1 MKNLI
6 LIAVAIFS
14 CVLLNAQ
21 DIMYLKSGVDVNVK
35 VYEVGKKEIKYKKFN
50 NLDGPLYTIN
60 IKSIDRIKY
69 QNGEDENFI
78 QNNGTKH
85 FEILPNAMS
94 INYGE
99 LVVGRIGLS
108 YSRIFKSKKMGIKVP
123 VSINFLNNN
132 YYNNNIK
139 YYSGLD
145 VNYYPLG
152 QKRLTYYT
160 GLGVRAGLKS
170 NQYYYPYPYYDIPA
184 IWMPYSQ
191 ESFFIGGYVNNG
203 LTINLTSHFSISGM
217 IGIGI
222 RDIEGYSWG
231 ESSAIGE
238 LNMSIRF

>member
-1 MKNLI
+1 MP
-6 LIAVAIFS
+6 
-14 CVLLNAQ
+14 VLTVLFFICNVTAQ
-21 DIMYLKSGVDVNVK
+21 DVLYLKSGVDVEVK

-69 QNGEDENFI
+69 QNGEEENLI
-78 QNNGTKH
+78 QNDGTKH

-108 YSRIFKSKKMGIKVP
+108 YSRIFKSKKIGIKVP
-123 VSINFLNNN
+123 VSVNFLNNN
-132 YYNNNIK
+132 NYNNNVK

-145 VNYYPLG
+145 LNFYPLG
-152 QKRLTYYT
+152 QKKLTYYT
-160 GLGVRAGLKS
+160 GLGVRAGLMS
-170 NQYYYPYPYYDIPA
+170 NQYYYYPYYDNIYYPYD

-231 ESSAIGE
+231 EPSAIGE